1 MLKNEYVWVPGD
13 FQSPLNYKFLLSHF
27 GLEKLNVDI
36 ESGSKVDPLS
46 RMSWTVDIELFETKM
61 ERYEFV
67 IQGRWEDIREP
78 QHTHFLAF

>member
-1 MLKNEYVWVPGD
+1 MSIRIIVKYLNDELYSTNNFGTFLKKKSMVFG
-13 FQSPLNYKFLLSHF
+13 QKSPVGIRREFHTNRYP
-27 GLEKLNVDI
+27 V
-36 ESGSKVDPLS
+36 
-46 RMSWTVDIELFETKM
+46 ELFDTKM